1 MIARGESMA
10 KILVKYMHC
19 GSKEVIKFGAN
30 PKGKQR
36 FRCKRCEKTF
46 QGEYLRQGA
55 KPETKTLVLNMSV
68 NGSGI
73 RDISCVLGIS
83 TDAVISVLKKRQN
96 GLST

>member
-1 MIARGESMA
+1 MA
-10 KILVKYMHC
+10 KILVKCIHC

-46 QGEYLRQGA
+46 QEEYVNNGA
-55 KPETKTLVLNMSV
+55 KPETKQRILNMSV

-73 RDISCVLGIS
+73 RDISRVLDIS
-83 TDAVISVLKKRQN
+83 TDTVISVLKKRQN
-96 GLST
+96 FSST